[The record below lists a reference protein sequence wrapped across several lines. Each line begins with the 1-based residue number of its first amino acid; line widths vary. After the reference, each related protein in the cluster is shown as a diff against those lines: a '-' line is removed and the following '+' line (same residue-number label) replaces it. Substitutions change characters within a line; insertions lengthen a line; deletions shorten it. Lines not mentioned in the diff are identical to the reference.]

1 MKSKLSS
8 SFYMSHSS
16 NAFLLF
22 LYGIKLITSP
32 TLRYQFNWFKSMDNP
47 KHCDAICGKVMKMP
61 KQSEPTSCYEF
72 ELSSDNK
79 RCK

>member
-22 LYGIKLITSP
+22 LYSIKLYK
-32 TLRYQFNWFKSMDNP
+32 LLHLLLWYQLNWFKSMDNQ
-47 KHCDAICGKVMKMP
+47 KHCDAICEKMR
-61 KQSEPTSCYEF
+61 QNEPTFCYEF
-72 ELSSDNK
+72 ERSSGN
-79 RCK
+79 

>member
-22 LYGIKLITSP
+22 LYSIKLITSP
-32 TLRYQFNWFKSMDNP
+32 TFKKLNRFKSMDDP
-47 KHCDAICGKVMKMP
+47 KHCDAICEKTR
-61 KQSEPTSCYEF
+61 QNEPTFCYEF
-72 ELSSDNK
+72 ERSSGN
-79 RCK
+79 